1 MSKYK
6 AGDKLII
13 EIENI
18 SNLNVTT
25 LGAPSQIGFYKLKGF
40 PYLISKEIIE
50 SLQKYVPKKQISD
63 RYAYKKGLKDAWE
76 AARKIGCT
84 PSDGGFNRTELK
96 EIFGSGISCH
106 IVKVFEAAEA
116 VAKIKEYEAEK
127 EKIHVGD
134 VVKHKKNENVVLV
147 VTRIY
152 GDGDF
157 SGMKIT
163 KTDECG
169 HLFSHYSKRSLA
181 TFEKTGQHYDLN
193 EIFKTG
199 CD

>member
-25 LGAPSQIGFYKLKGF
+25 LGAPSQIEFYKLKGF

-50 SLQKYVPKKQISD
+50 SIQKYVPKKQIID

-84 PSDGGFNRTELK
+84 PSDGGFTVDELQK
-96 EIFGSGISCH
+96 IFGSGISFH
-106 IVKVFEAAEA
+106 IVKKFEVEEA
-116 VAKIKEYEAEK
+116 VKKIKEYE
-127 EKIHVGD
+127 EKINVGD
-134 VVKHKKNENVVLV
+134 VLEHKKWKIRVV
-147 VTRIY
+147 VTKVKESSFNSINISNLEFVK
-152 GDGDF
+152 GVISDNW
-157 SGMKIT
+157 
-163 KTDECG
+163 
-169 HLFSHYSKRSLA
+169 
-181 TFEKTGQHYDLN
+181 EKTRYNIDLG
-193 EIFKTG
+193 EILRAG
-199 CD
+199 CDQDAD